1 MFLHIQDESICFLM
15 DIFLAFQ
22 AVEAKVLPF
31 DKLQFLLSGYDFV
44 TLTFIGKFIF
54 FIHKAFR
61 FSECGLTKPFL
72 ITTSILSF
80 LWVMFRGQ
88 VCFL

>member
-31 DKLQFLLSGYDFV
+31 DKLPGHDFV
-44 TLTFIGKFIF
+44 TLTFIGKVIF

-72 ITTSILSF
+72 ITTSILPF

>member
-31 DKLQFLLSGYDFV
+31 DFN
-44 TLTFIGKFIF
+44 
-54 FIHKAFR
+54 
-61 FSECGLTKPFL
+61 FSFP
-72 ITTSILSF
+72 
-80 LWVMFRGQ
+80 VMA
-88 VCFL
+88 L